1 MKNLYKGAVFA
12 ALMTTLTFDVAAE
25 DKKKWT
31 ADASRGER
39 LSQRLCA
46 SCHVVRP
53 DQTSSAVAGVP
64 SFRALADL
72 PGQRI
77 FSILI
82 LPHAPMP
89 NMQLTRNEIAD
100 IVAFID
106 DLRRKAAGEPAKNT
120 TPRKKP
126 MYPSPS

>member
-1 MKNLYKGAVFA
+1 MKNLLQGA
-12 ALMTTLTFDVAAE
+12 ALTGLMMSLAFGVAAD
-25 DKKKWT
+25 DKKKWV
-31 ADASRGER
+31 ADASRGKR
-39 LSQRLCA
+39 LSEKLCA

-53 DQTSSAVAGVP
+53 DQTRGVVAGVP
-64 SFRALADL
+64 SFRAMTDL
-72 PGQRI
+72 PSQRI
-77 FSILI
+77 TSILI

-100 IVAFID
+100 IVAYID

-120 TPRKKP
+120 TPRDKP